1 MNGII
6 GLGNPLKGDDG
17 IGILLVK
24 EIEEKSIPS
33 NVRVFDA
40 GTGGMKILHLLSDLE
55 KVIIVDA
62 IHFGGEPGESVF
74 FEPDEVNSLSQSKST
89 HDTNF
94 LDVLKIS
101 ERLEEEPEEVVI
113 MGIEPKDVS
122 LNEGLSPELER
133 KKPDLTEKLYE
144 RVKDMFGTQ

>member
-62 IHFGGEPGESVF
+62 IHFGGKPGESVF

-101 ERLEEEPEEVVI
+101 QRLEEEPEEVVI

-122 LNEGLSPELER
+122 LNESLSPELER